1 MVNFA
6 DQKQMVV
13 WSSVITGFNLVVH
26 KSNIVLVKRV
36 HNTVHNTT
44 RSDVH
49 YAEGVMIIHLRWSKT
64 NQYGEE
70 TNVVPLIS
78 KNHSPICAVRWLL
91 YMIDNVPAE
100 GFHNLFSYIGKQ
112 GVVVL
117 ITYHDLMV
125 NLRDWLDLIGEDS
138 KMFSSHSLQWGAT
151 THVHQLMWRCGDVKI
166 QRLGHWKSQCYK
178 NYIQDDIAARVN
190 TCFKFNSQ

>member
-125 NLRDWLDLIGEDS
+125 NLRDWLDLIDS
-138 KMFSSHSLQWGAT
+138 FKDVFQSFIAMRGNYT
-151 THVHQLMWRCGDVKI
+151 CTPTDVEMWRCEDTETRTLEITMLQELHSG
-166 QRLGHWKSQCYK
+166 WYC
-178 NYIQDDIAARVN
+178 
-190 TCFKFNSQ
+190 C